1 MRVRNKAALAL
12 EIAVGTVLLMLIALT
27 LLDYISLAVVEG
39 TSMEPTLQ
47 SGDLVIVIK
56 RVSAENINV
65 GDIIVYRRGG
75 TLVIHRVLRIEN
87 DTLITKGDNNW
98 LPDPPVRFQS
108 VIGKV
113 LGLGGNIVKV
123 PLVGYLTLFARYFM
137 TSFTNLPVLFSLLTA
152 ST

>member
-1 MRVRNKAALAL
+1 MHNKAALAL